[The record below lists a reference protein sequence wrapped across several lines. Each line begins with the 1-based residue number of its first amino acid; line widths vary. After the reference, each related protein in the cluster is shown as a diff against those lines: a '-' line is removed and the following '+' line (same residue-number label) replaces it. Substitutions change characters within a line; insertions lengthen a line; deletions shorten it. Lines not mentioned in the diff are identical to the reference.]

1 MGTVNS
7 GIDINSLLQPA
18 DQDIQTSIENF
29 VGDMSGI
36 SIIKIITDIISQ
48 ILGSIVS
55 VFMILFT
62 LVFYIRLKQESQPKK
77 VSKEKIYVA
86 TESELILEHCKK
98 NNIQVVLTSDD
109 CLTGTDR
116 IAEFSKQ
123 VSADYYINVQGDE
136 PLINPDDILKIYNGV
151 KENEGKILNGYCAID
166 NIETFKSSG
175 MPKVVFRED
184 KRLLYMSRA
193 GIPLSKTGNYSFG
206 YRQVCVYAFPKNA
219 LDDFASR
226 NNKTQFEEVE
236 DIEIL
241 RFLEMGYDVQMV
253 ELSKDSIPVDYKED
267 IDKVLKILNE
277 ANR

>member
-1 MGTVNS
+1 MEVVVVIPARYKSTRLPGKPL
-7 GIDINSLLQPA
+7 IDLKGKSMLQRTYE
-18 DQDIQTSIENF
+18 QC
-29 VGDMSGI
+29 
-36 SIIKIITDIISQ
+36 IKVID
-48 ILGSIVS
+48 
-55 VFMILFT
+55 
-62 LVFYIRLKQESQPKK
+62 
-77 VSKEKIYVA
+77 KEKVYVA
-86 TESELILEHCKK
+86 TESKLIVEHCKE

-136 PLINPDDILKIYNGV
+136 PLINPEDILKIYNKI
-151 KENEGKILNGYCAID
+151 KENKGKILNGYCAID
-166 NIETFKSSG
+166 SIETFKSTG

-193 GIPLSKTGNYSFG
+193 GIPLTKNGNFSFG

-226 NNKTQFEEVE
+226 VNKTQFEQVE

-241 RFLEMGYDVQMV
+241 RFLEMGYDVQMI
-253 ELSKDSIPVDYKED
+253 ELSKNSIPVDYKED
-267 IDKVLKILNE
+267 IDKVIKKLNE
-277 ANR
+277 TNR